1 MFAAANDAVVLNG
14 AAVQFSYSAMKGT
27 YHAWVRF
34 RTILSPDQLH
44 QPVVSA
50 SGPARAKR
58 TSVIATHE
66 NSDDNQAYFRQ

>member
-1 MFAAANDAVVLNG
+1 
-14 AAVQFSYSAMKGT
+14 MKGT
-27 YHAWVRF
+27 YQAWVQF
-34 RTILSPDQLH
+34 RTILSPDRPH